1 MTERSRKYLSD
12 ILIAIAFIEEFISDI
27 SDFSKYQYD
36 WKTKSAVERQLVI
49 IGEAVNHFRKE
60 SGTDLNSSHQVI
72 NFRHRLVHA
81 YDAIDDAIVWVII
94 QKHLPGLKEEV
105 EELIQNRDSIPD

>member
-12 ILIAIAFIEEFISDI
+12 ILIAVGLIEEFISDI
-27 SDFSKYQYD
+27 SSFNDYQND
-36 WKTKSAVERQLVI
+36 NKTRSAVERQLVI

-60 SGTDLNSSHQVI
+60 SGSNLNSSHQII
-72 NFRHRLVHA
+72 NFRNRLVHA

-94 QKHLPGLKEEV
+94 QKHLPELKKEV
-105 EELIQNRDSIPD
+105 EELINK